1 MEESQSVL
9 SNVKQKLIEAFE
21 GLANF
26 LKEKGEEES
35 LEETPEKE
43 KAVEIVLEVETFL
56 EGLE

>member
-1 MEESQSVL
+1 ML